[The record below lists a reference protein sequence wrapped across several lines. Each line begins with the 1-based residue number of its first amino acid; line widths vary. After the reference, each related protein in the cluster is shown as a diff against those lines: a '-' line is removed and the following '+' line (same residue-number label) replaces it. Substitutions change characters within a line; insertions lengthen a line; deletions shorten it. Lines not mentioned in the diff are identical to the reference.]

1 MGTDVRTS
9 YIDGTGAILG
19 YSNSF
24 SDGFGSGIF
33 YENANFEPLGNSFT
47 SSDGFTSTFVK
58 GVLTA
63 NGSVIGST
71 ETITESE
78 ADGSY
83 SRTSVM
89 KFDTTGKMIGQTETI
104 TSGGATVVTEYD
116 ANNNIV
122 GSFDGNGNLLDPL
135 AVFQIGSMV
144 FESGVEQAYANSLGN
159 TMFIDDDGNGVND
172 VLEVDSDQNGITDIH
187 EDYATYILN
196 SAILSPSF
204 KPEPIMSADGTSVTG
219 FITAN
224 NEFYVQLNGTF
235 QGGIDSPPTGFVSEI
250 IVKSSVISASGY
262 DGADGVNY
270 TGGSLISTSTGL
282 NVDVSTLVAFI
293 DAGSAPGGSQGGQT
307 GVDLSAFD
315 VLVDG
320 DSPSTVNIS
329 VTADG
334 GVFSIGGNAQQT
346 LDLTEGNTYVFSYP
360 AGHPFALS
368 TTDDGTHG
376 SGVEYTDGV
385 VRDATGNTLTYTV
398 PSDAPSLYY
407 YCTDHSGMGG
417 VANTPSPSD
426 DGINWSADGELILS
440 GLLSGTFAPQPQP
453 LVDAHDGSV
462 IGVLV
467 SDGHLYLKIVNS
479 GDVVTAMTV
488 NQVSDDSV
496 VAKIDPSSNT
506 LTTMTKLT
514 SAFPRLDVSNVAVA
528 GDTSSISSALN
539 ANVSLEGYELA
550 NDTYK
555 LSISLNADGT
565 AIEQIDLIQVSDSVV
580 VATNAAPVTM
590 SDWVAAFPQFGPGG
604 TEGNIPANLDG
615 ITVLTDLLYPGG
627 ITTATPIDFSAD
639 SDAASLLVGPT
650 GLVPLA
656 SGFATAASLV
666 DGSDEAWPGHGIA
679 LGDVVLGTAADGG
692 VTPWPGADAAAQT
705 LLDSLLAATPDLVM
719 GSSVSTTV
727 VSATYTVGTDQLVV
741 TYADDANGFATG
753 IAVNDLS
760 TTVLREIALSGVNEA
775 TYGGAVDQLL
785 ATTPVDDTTNGVHTS
800 VYTDVNEDVEFTL
813 VITYSDASA
822 TGVATNVVLSHEHS
836 LTNEVMVVSDSG
848 DITASGITPAVM
860 LGHATIAVN
869 STADVM
875 NPALNHGSM
884 IADSAAVVA
893 NKTVLAG
900 LLAEPVVLTNNGEGS
915 PTQMEAIR

>member
-1 MGTDVRTS
+1 MIIKVESGSNSWEGPNGTESREWTYKFDQNFNFLGGTETVDGRTIEWGPNWTNLGEKMDTGSLNLSIVSDAVLANLPSALKGPNDTKFLSESDGGNGEKFTYIDGDTDSVLGFARIFTEGTQVSRIFEDANGNYIGSRNSDEFGTSYNYESKTTTNPLDSGYTGGMLRVEVGGREDLQGNTLESWTYVYVESTGQFINGTETRDGVTTELGQDRSVTSQSVANLGSLPELDPAVPADLVEINKLPDALKVYDGSGNLAVIKINVENLGTDVRTS

-33 YENANFEPLGNSFT
+33 YENANLEPLGNSFT

-144 FESGVEQAYANSLGN
+144 FESGVEQAYADSLGN

-235 QGGIDSPPTGFVSEI
+235 QGGINSPPTGFVSEI

-293 DAGSAPGGSQGGQT
+293 DSGSAGAGAWCWVALVVADY
-307 GVDLSAFD
+307 GVFD

-329 VTADG
+329 VTASNNVFVIDG
-334 GVFSIGGNAQQT
+334 SAQQT

-398 PSDAPSLYY
+398 PSDAPPLYY

-426 DGINWSADGELILS
+426 DGINWSADGDLILS

-528 GDTSSISSALN
+528 GDTSAIS
-539 ANVSLEGYELA
+539 
-550 NDTYK
+550 TCIK
-555 LSISLNADGT
+555 CKCISRR
-565 AIEQIDLIQVSDSVV
+565 V
-580 VATNAAPVTM
+580 
-590 SDWVAAFPQFGPGG
+590 
-604 TEGNIPANLDG
+604 
-615 ITVLTDLLYPGG
+615 
-627 ITTATPIDFSAD
+627 
-639 SDAASLLVGPT
+639 
-650 GLVPLA
+650 
-656 SGFATAASLV
+656 
-666 DGSDEAWPGHGIA
+666 
-679 LGDVVLGTAADGG
+679 
-692 VTPWPGADAAAQT
+692 
-705 LLDSLLAATPDLVM
+705 
-719 GSSVSTTV
+719 
-727 VSATYTVGTDQLVV
+727 
-741 TYADDANGFATG
+741 
-753 IAVNDLS
+753 
-760 TTVLREIALSGVNEA
+760 
-775 TYGGAVDQLL
+775 
-785 ATTPVDDTTNGVHTS
+785 
-800 VYTDVNEDVEFTL
+800 
-813 VITYSDASA
+813 
-822 TGVATNVVLSHEHS
+822 
-836 LTNEVMVVSDSG
+836 
-848 DITASGITPAVM
+848 
-860 LGHATIAVN
+860 
-869 STADVM
+869 
-875 NPALNHGSM
+875 
-884 IADSAAVVA
+884 
-893 NKTVLAG
+893 
-900 LLAEPVVLTNNGEGS
+900 
-915 PTQMEAIR
+915 